1 MKTDGLMALLLF
13 GLFAVCILS
22 VLLTGAD
29 VYQRLTERDRDVY
42 EMRTSG
48 QYLTTKVRQAD
59 VDGWI
64 GVEEF
69 EGLDALV
76 ISEEIEGIVYK
87 TWIYC
92 HDGYIKE
99 LFAAADSGL
108 MPEAGEKVLEAAGL
122 CVSREDSAIR
132 AEITGPD
139 GAVQELYLHLRSGKE
154 VIR

>member
-1 MKTDGLMALLLF
+1 MALLLF

-29 VYQRLTERDRDVY
+29 VYKRLTERDRDVH
-42 EMRTSG
+42 EMRTAG
-48 QYLTTKVRQAD
+48 QYLATKVRQAD
-59 VDGWI
+59 AAGWI
-64 GVEEF
+64 RVEKF

-76 ISEEIEGIVYK
+76 IEEEIEGTVYQ

-92 HDGYIKE
+92 HDGFIKE

-108 MPEAGEKVLEAAGL
+108 KPEDGEKILEAEGL
-122 CVSREDSAIR
+122 AVCLESSAIK
-132 AEITGPD
+132 AEIISPD
-139 GAVQELYLHLRSGKE
+139 GAVQERYLHLRSGKE